1 MMILATSLVL
11 ALAGGDGDLPRTL
24 GQEQAEAPPPRPQNL
39 DAPRDGAAHDVFSF
53 GRVQAS
59 ARIGVVAFSEDFE
72 ADAELLGSLA
82 ARVDWPWMSRDVF
95 GFAEDRIGVYAD
107 VSLTRIDRDL
117 FFLENQSGT
126 VFLLGFGLDVN
137 IYEDETCVFRG
148 QLGGQYGNFGDADD
162 TDDGV
167 SGVLGLDV
175 GFKLS
180 ESVLLVLNPQI
191 AFGNAGDQLYIA
203 NVGVQVRF

>member
-11 ALAGGDGDLPRTL
+11 ALAGGDGDLPRSL
-24 GQEQAEAPPPRPQNL
+24 GQDQAEAPPPKPQNL
-39 DAPRDGAAHDVFSF
+39 EPQDGAAHDVFSF

-59 ARIGVVAFSEDFE
+59 ARIGVVAYSEDFE
-72 ADAELLGSLA
+72 ADAELMGGLA

-95 GFAEDRIGVYAD
+95 GFAEDRIGIYAD

-137 IYEDETCVFRG
+137 LYEDESCVFRV

-167 SGVLGLDV
+167 AGVAGLDV
-175 GFKLS
+175 GFKLA
-180 ESVLLVLNPQI
+180 ENVAIVLNPQI
-191 AFGNAGDQLYIA
+191 AFGNGGDQLYLA
-203 NVGVQVRF
+203 NFGVQLRF